1 MSNSPQGGLNRENLF
16 ESFLPHL
23 TEHFDELLVVRLWKE
38 NGKLHYGIT
47 YRGEDVLLDLI
58 GGDSWL
64 TQLLSIV
71 GPSDMIGTC
80 REDRDTLSDLL
91 DEDDPEL

>member
-1 MSNSPQGGLNRENLF
+1 MNNSPQGGLNRENLF
-16 ESFLPHL
+16 DAFLPHL

-64 TQLLSIV
+64 TELLSLI
-71 GPSDMIGTC
+71 GPSDMIGTY
-80 REDRDTLSDLL
+80 REDQSILADP
-91 DEDDPEL
+91 EDDPELSE